1 MATENFQRLASLYQ
15 LLQRKLSG
23 DLGGLTLDSDE
34 DYEDSDPGND
44 CEDEK
49 GDYNEILTP
58 YTGSNTAPYHLGCG
72 QGATGALFYLV
83 KYLTKS
89 GDLSKKKKLN
99 LLVLDEIS
107 FCSTQLLHHIDRR
120 LQIF

>member
-23 DLGGLTLDSDE
+23 DLGGTSD
-34 DYEDSDPGND
+34 EDSDPGND
-44 CEDEK
+44 YEDEK

-83 KYLTKS
+83 KYLIKS
-89 GDLSKKKKLN
+89 GDLSKNK
-99 LLVLDEIS
+99 
-107 FCSTQLLHHIDRR
+107 
-120 LQIF
+120 